1 MKKGVTVIAVLL
13 IIIGLAPFINGVLME
28 KTVRQAFI
36 DASTVNA
43 AHGDVYS
50 LELVRYER
58 NFYSSDIEWKINF
71 GPLKAVYGV
80 EEVVFTDHARHGY
93 SGAVSTTSLEKN
105 IWFTDFINRELQGR
119 NPFTLQTTYS
129 HFGKLESTLSLT
141 PFTLQQDNASIE
153 VGAGEISIITD
164 DTLQNFKSS
173 ASWQGLNHSTAKT
186 PLIGKISME
195 AEVELLS
202 PYLWDGFMNFSMENL
217 SSMHLQA
224 NTDLANIDLAALQ
237 IGSVFKVD
245 HKKDTLST
253 LTSFACTDFKTADQ
267 SISRAEMKVGI
278 EGMNTTRYEN
288 FMKMYTTIVA
298 DLFRDVAA
306 LQGSSRRVTE
316 LLEEKMV
323 ILGFQLIAA
332 YEELLQQDLEIFI
345 HDLLVE
351 LPEGTIQADI
361 TLRLLKDI
369 GLMQLVPLVDSP
381 EKALDIFSLN
391 SDVRLPVNLVG
402 EPDLLLAPVYP
413 GMATGMFVRDGD
425 FLMHRAETRQGKL
438 FLNEREFVLSR

>member
-36 DASTVNA
+36 DARTINA

-71 GPLKAVYGV
+71 GPLKTIYGV
-80 EEVVFTDHARHGY
+80 EEIVFTDHARHGY

-105 IWFTDFINRELQGR
+105 IWFTDFVTRELQGH
-119 NPFTLQTTYS
+119 NPFTLQTSYS

-141 PFTLQQDNASIE
+141 PFTLQQGNTSIE
-153 VGAGEISIITD
+153 VGAGEFKIITD
-164 DTLQNFKSS
+164 NTLQNFKSS
-173 ASWQGLNHSTAKT
+173 ALWQGLNHSTSET
-186 PLIGKISME
+186 PLLGKISMD
-195 AEVELLS
+195 AEIELLS
-202 PYLWDGFMNFSMENL
+202 PYLWDGFINFSMESL
-217 SSMHLQA
+217 SFMHPQ
-224 NTDLANIDLAALQ
+224 TNIDLAALQ
-237 IGSVFKVD
+237 VGSVFKVD
-245 HKKDTLST
+245 HNNDTLST
-253 LTSFACTDFKTADQ
+253 LTSFACKGFNAAEQ
-267 SISRAEMKVGI
+267 SIGRAEMKVGMR
-278 EGMNTTRYEN
+278 GMNTTRYEN

-298 DLFRDVAA
+298 DLFRDMAA
-306 LQGSSRRVTE
+306 LQGNPGRITE
-316 LLEEKMV
+316 LLEEKTV

-332 YEELLQQDLEIFI
+332 YEELLQQNLEIFI
-345 HDLLVE
+345 QDLLVE
-351 LPEGTIQADI
+351 IPEGTIQADI

-381 EKALDIFSLN
+381 EMALDIFALN
-391 SDVRLPVNLVG
+391 SDIRLPVKLVG
-402 EPDLLLAPVYP
+402 EPELLLTPLYP

-425 FLMHRAETRQGKL
+425 SLIHRAETRQGKL
-438 FLNEREFVLSR
+438 FLNDREFVLSR